1 LALTLSS
8 FKGGE
13 VMSNIY
19 WMNTIRRKQ
28 NTGSGKKYFDFR
40 FDYHAI
46 MWFWGNTEQSHPFDG
61 DDGLSIVVG
70 AQKNELYNSPGA
82 IIEPITG
89 KARNNGQYS
98 FRTIVDPE
106 SYQYIFFPITY
117 TDNATVN
124 QFIDL
129 FTSDN
134 ETSCGL
140 EVPRIDIRAI
150 PRLKYDICLQHFI
163 EYGSRMTLYPYLLEY
178 TQQGE
183 TITNRILKTYSFISP
198 NQHITSRTGNEP
210 VKLGIGNEGISITLD
225 ELRVSR
231 SNYRSMLS
239 NIWSN
244 YTAQLPQPSYT
255 QFGFMGIA
263 RGNTPSSLTPKNS
276 IKWFLQRVT
285 DVDINTQWT
294 HAQLS

>member
-1 LALTLSS
+1 
-8 FKGGE
+8 
-13 VMSNIY
+13 MSNIY

-70 AQKNELYNSPGA
+70 AQKNELYYNSPGVSTN
-82 IIEPITG
+82 IEPITG

-106 SYQYIFFPITY
+106 SYQYIFFPIPYSNNTE
-117 TDNATVN
+117 VN

-129 FTSDN
+129 FTSDD
-134 ETSCGL
+134 ETFCGL
-140 EVPRIDIRAI
+140 QVPRSDIASQ
-150 PRLKYDICLQHFI
+150 PRLHYDICLPYFSS
-163 EYGSRMTLYPYLLEY
+163 GMTLYPYLLEY
-178 TQQGE
+178 TQQGG
-183 TITNRILKTYSFISP
+183 TITNRILRTYSFVSP
-198 NQHITSRTGNEP
+198 SQHIISRVGNEP
-210 VKLGIGNEGISITLD
+210 VILGIGDGISIYLD

-244 YTAQLPQPSYT
+244 YTAQLPQPSYA

-285 DVDINTQWT
+285 DVDVNTQWT

>member
-1 LALTLSS
+1 
-8 FKGGE
+8 
-13 VMSNIY
+13 MSNIY

-28 NTGSGKKYFDFR
+28 NTGSGKKYYDFR
-40 FDYHAI
+40 FDYHAT

-70 AQKNELYNSPGA
+70 AQKNELYNSPGTTN

-106 SYQYIFFPITY
+106 SYQYIFFPIAY
-117 TDNATVN
+117 TNNTTVN

-129 FTSDN
+129 FTSDD
-134 ETSCGL
+134 ETFCGL
-140 EVPRIDIRAI
+140 QVPRSDIASQPILR
-150 PRLKYDICLQHFI
+150 YDICLPYFRQ
-163 EYGSRMTLYPYLLEY
+163 YQDMTLYPYLLEY
-178 TQQGE
+178 TQQDE
-183 TITNRILKTYSFISP
+183 TITNRILRTYSFISP
-198 NQHITSRTGNEP
+198 NQHITSRVGNEP
-210 VKLGIGNEGISITLD
+210 VKLSIGNESISITLD

-255 QFGFMGIA
+255 EFGFMGIG

-294 HAQLS
+294 HTRLT